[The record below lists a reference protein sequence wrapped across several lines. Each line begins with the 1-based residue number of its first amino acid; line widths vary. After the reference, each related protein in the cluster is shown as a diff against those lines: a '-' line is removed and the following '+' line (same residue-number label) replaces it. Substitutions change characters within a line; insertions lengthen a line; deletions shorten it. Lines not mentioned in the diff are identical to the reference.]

1 MRSPYACSTKIM
13 WKRLTTCLT
22 LLLIA
27 QLLIGISFI
36 QGISF
41 SQLNHDFTE
50 SPASSST
57 QREYVTV
64 VLANPPAASY
74 VGGIPGLQGT
84 KPEPGQKLNV
94 NNPAVQAYVNY
105 LKRTHQNYAAFLV
118 SKAPQA
124 EIVREFFLTSNGFAI
139 RLNGASPRTLLQAP
153 GVATVAFSTL
163 VKPTMT
169 VSTGLVNAPAVWP
182 LAGGR
187 ANAGAG
193 IKIGIIDTG
202 IVDTHPAFGCKSPI
216 QHKVFASG
224 VAGFGPTIVFD
235 HGTHVTGTAA
245 GCVLSPPFPPQPVGG
260 TWSGMAPG
268 AQPFDYN
275 VFPGFGAGFVAFGGS
290 AFSHD
295 IIAALDESIR
305 DGMDVVNMSL
315 GGGVSGPHDL
325 LAEAVDATVDAGV
338 VAAVAAGNSGP
349 GDSTVTSPGN
359 AANALTAGASTNPH
373 FVGIP
378 VTVGTSTFG
387 AALGDFNNFGVV
399 TADYTVTSPANG
411 CTTITT
417 SLSGKIGLIDRGVCS
432 FTTKIRN
439 AQAAGAIGVLIV
451 NNVAGDPI
459 TMGHDGT
466 SPFPTIPAAMLSKND
481 GNSIKPSG
489 TSSVNGT
496 ALQEFIT
503 ANADIIAGFSG
514 RGPIPFTFLIKPDV
528 TAPGVNVYSSVF
540 NGQFAF
546 FQGTSM
552 ATPHVAG
559 AAALL
564 LDLHPGWS
572 PSDVKS
578 ALANTAKRPVLDH
591 LTATNPV
598 GVLTRGGG
606 RIDMGAANAVPLTFD
621 PASVSF
627 GLFRGNVPVS
637 ATRNIMVRNVGGSLQ
652 TCPVAI
658 TGPNIVVAS
667 TSGITLSPGGTT
679 TLTLT
684 LNGGRAA
691 QTPTGDYTG
700 DVVLACGATTL
711 KVPWWTRVDRLANPG
726 DANQDLRVDILDAA
740 LVAYA
745 YGTRDIDPL
754 WNPDADIDYNGV
766 IDILDAAVLAYNY
779 GTGT

>member
-1 MRSPYACSTKIM
+1 M
-13 WKRLTTCLT
+13 KRLFTYLA
-22 LLLIA
+22 LLLTV
-27 QLLIGISFI
+27 QLLIGNSFAT
-36 QGISF
+36 GAPSA
-41 SQLNHDFTE
+41 SPNHDFTE
-50 SPASSST
+50 VPASGST

-64 VLANPPAASY
+64 VLSDPPAASY
-74 VGGIPGLQGT
+74 LGGIPGLERT
-84 KPEPGQKLNV
+84 KPEPGQKLNA
-94 NNPAVQAYVNY
+94 NSPAEQAYVGY
-105 LKRTHQNYAAFLV
+105 LKRTHQDYTTYLAN
-118 SKAPQA
+118 KAPQA
-124 EIVREFFLTSNGFAI
+124 EIVREFFLASNGFAV
-139 RLNGASPRTLLQAP
+139 RLNGANAGTLFQGP
-153 GVATVAFSTL
+153 GVRTVAFSTL

-245 GCVLSPPFPPQPVGG
+245 GCVLSPPFPPQPVTG

-295 IIAALDESIR
+295 IIGALEESIR
-305 DGMDVVNMSL
+305 DGMDVDNMSL

-325 LAEAVDATVDAGV
+325 LADAVDATVDAGLV
-338 VAAVAAGNSGP
+338 VAVAAGNSGP

-359 AANALTAGASTNPH
+359 APNALTAGASTNPH

-378 VTVGTSTFG
+378 VTVGGSTFG
-387 AALGDFNNFGVV
+387 AALGDFNNFIPAV
-399 TADYTVTSPANG
+399 TADYATTSPANG
-411 CTTITT
+411 CSSISTP
-417 SLSGKIGLIDRGVCS
+417 LAGKIALIVRGACT

-439 AQAAGAIGVLIV
+439 AQAAGAIGVLV
-451 NNVAGDPI
+451 RNNVAGDPSA
-459 TMGHDGT
+459 MGHDGT
-466 SPFPTIPAAMLSKND
+466 SPFPTIPAAMLSKAD
-481 GNSIKPSG
+481 GLALGSSG
-489 TSSVNGT
+489 TATVNGT
-496 ALQEFIT
+496 SPTEFIT
-503 ANADIIAGFSG
+503 TNADIIAAFSG
-514 RGPIPFTFLIKPDV
+514 RGPTPFTFLVKPDV

-572 PSDVKS
+572 PADVKS
-578 ALANTAKRPVLDH
+578 ALANTAKRPVFDH
-591 LTATNPV
+591 VTGTNPV

-606 RIDMGAANAVPLTFD
+606 RIQMDAANAIPLTFD
-621 PASVSF
+621 TASVSF
-627 GLFRGNVPVS
+627 GLFKGNVPVS
-637 ATRNIMVRNVGGSLQ
+637 GTRDVLVRNVAGSSQL
-652 TCPVAI
+652 CSVAV
-658 TGPNIVVAS
+658 TGSTAAATVSAS
-667 TSGITLSPGGTT
+667 TGSISLSPGGTT

-691 QTPTGDYTG
+691 QTPSGDYTG
-700 DVVLACGATTL
+700 DAVVNCGGTTL

-726 DANQDLRVDILDAA
+726 DVNQDLRVDILDAA

-745 YGTRDIDPL
+745 YGTRDIDPS
-754 WNPDADIDYNGV
+754 WNPNADVDHNGV
-766 IDILDAAVLAYNY
+766 IDILDAAIIGYNY